1 MEILEIQ
8 DSLSQLQ
15 KTSLF
20 MRNYNDIKIVSDMMD
35 SGFYIDD
42 AYMLEPFISRRYK
55 IENDM
60 LQKLVIRYFKE
71 MEKLV
76 ATCPEYVV
84 DNVYTLVDVIMKHE
98 NDDVIKVLK
107 NVNLSRFLDFDS
119 RLNTLSQLGYKLT
132 RDKTKT
138 I

>member
-1 MEILEIQ
+1 MDIL

-20 MRNYNDIKIVSDMMD
+20 MRNYNDAKVVSDMMD

-55 IENDM
+55 IENDI
-60 LQKLVIRYFKE
+60 LSELVARYFNE

-84 DNVYTLVDVIMKHE
+84 DNVYTLVDVCMKYE
-98 NDDVIKVLK
+98 NDDVINVIKS
-107 NVNLSRFLDFDS
+107 VNLSHFLDFDS

-132 RDKTKT
+132 RD
-138 I
+138 